1 MIYVYAI
8 TEQVPCEQRGG
19 SAPDDWPPAVDAG
32 YTVMLIPLSQQL
44 AAVASQA
51 DPELWS
57 DDPATL
63 AAAAYAHHEVVSA
76 AHHRAPVVPFRFGT
90 VFSTREE
97 LILRLAAQ
105 ASTWLDSL
113 QLVAGCAEWDLCVE
127 IDPPSLRKSL
137 SGGLNTQALAL
148 SPGRR
153 YLLERTV
160 ERELPALAAERS
172 RALWT
177 RLLTKTQSIARSSV
191 ELSSGHRAFLIPQT
205 MTKVFSLLVE
215 EINELEVGLRVTV
228 CGVWP
233 PYSFVGRDLA
243 LTAQYALAQTEE
255 CPTNRPHA
263 AIQSEAVVASRG

>member
-8 TEQVPCEQRGG
+8 TEAAPGDRLGG
-19 SAPDDWPPAVDAG
+19 SALLEWPPAVEANHP
-32 YTVMLIPLSQQL
+32 VMLIPLGERL

-57 DDPATL
+57 DDPAAL
-63 AAAAYAHHEVVSA
+63 AAAAYAHHEVVFA

-97 LILRLAAQ
+97 LVLRLAAQ
-105 ASTWLDSL
+105 DALWLDSL
-113 QLVAGCAEWDLCVE
+113 QLVAGCAEWDLSVDV
-127 IDPPSLRKSL
+127 DPIRLRQSLRNRLHSPV
-137 SGGLNTQALAL
+137 SAL

-153 YLLERTV
+153 YLLERTLD
-160 ERELPALAAERS
+160 RDLPALVAERS
-172 RALWT
+172 SALWA
-177 RLLTKTQSIARSSV
+177 RLLTEARSIARCSV
-191 ELSSGHRAFLIPQT
+191 ELASGHRAFLIPHK

-233 PYSFVGRDLA
+233 PYSFVGRSLP
-243 LTAQYALAQTEE
+243 LTAQYDQAQTEK
-255 CPTNRPHA
+255 CPTNPPRA
-263 AIQSEAVVASRG
+263 AIQPEAMAASRG

>member
-8 TEQVPCEQRGG
+8 TEEAPWDQCGG
-19 SAPDDWPPAVDAG
+19 SAPDGWPPAVDANHK
-32 YTVMLIPLSQQL
+32 VILIPLGQQL

-51 DPELWS
+51 DPESWS
-57 DDPATL
+57 DDPAAL

-127 IDPPSLRKSL
+127 VDQSRLRESL
-137 SGGLNTQALAL
+137 SGGLNASASAL

-153 YLLERTV
+153 YLLERTLD
-160 ERELPALAAERS
+160 RELPALAAERS
-172 RALWT
+172 RAVWT
-177 RLLTKTQSIARSSV
+177 RLLTKTQPIARSSV

-233 PYSFVGRDLA
+233 PYSFVGRSLP
-243 LTAQYALAQTEE
+243 LKAQHAQAKTEE
-255 CPTNRPHA
+255 YPTNPPRA
-263 AIQSEAVVASRG
+263 AMQSEAVGAS